1 MPCGLG
7 VIAGAVSIVFVIDVD
22 DLKFHHKEIL
32 FEKADSPVVSQ
43 YILYDKKENE
53 TCPEKK
59 TCKCKKS

>member
-43 YILYDKKENE
+43 Y
-53 TCPEKK
+53 PVR
-59 TCKCKKS
+59 